1 MEWPMAAVLIAVVFA
16 LMVIVT
22 SWVSAKKS

>member
-22 SWVSAKKS
+22 TWVGAKKS